1 MVSDTLINRL
11 ENGSIEIRLT
21 LPWKEILN
29 KYGVQVEKAVK
40 LAVLPGFRQGT
51 APRNMVE
58 PQLDKN
64 KLYSAAVQ
72 DLLPAVFSAAVKQY
86 ALKPILYPKLTITK
100 GEEGQD
106 WEFLAVTCEAPLV
119 VMPDYKKSIASLG
132 KLEET
137 EKTGKII
144 DFLRQKT
151 AMKIPDLLVEEEAS
165 HRLSALA
172 ENITRLGLSV
182 DSYLKTK
189 NLTPQDL
196 KSQVSNEA
204 RASLEA
210 EFILR
215 GIQEQEKLTDR
226 KSVLNFLQ
234 SLV

>member
-1 MVSDTLINRL
+1 
-11 ENGSIEIRLT
+11 
-21 LPWKEILN
+21 
-29 KYGVQVEKAVK
+29 
-40 LAVLPGFRQGT
+40 
-51 APRNMVE
+51 
-58 PQLDKN
+58 
-64 KLYSAAVQ
+64 
-72 DLLPAVFSAAVKQY
+72 
-86 ALKPILYPKLTITK
+86 
-100 GEEGQD
+100 
-106 WEFLAVTCEAPLV
+106 
-119 VMPDYKKSIASLG
+119 
-132 KLEET
+132 
-137 EKTGKII
+137 
-144 DFLRQKT
+144 
-151 AMKIPDLLVEEEAS
+151 MKIPDLLVEEEAS